1 MTQRDERYRNPSREH
16 SDPALADAVADLDRA
31 YIIAPPPHLREAMDK
46 PGMNSR
52 YVQVGPQVY
61 AYNPEMRGDNTIM
74 LAPEARAHPSW
85 LVPNDVFD
93 AAGVTQ
99 ELSTLA
105 TQSPQRVQLLP
116 QQTLDGHTVAVI
128 EVDGWT
134 DRPAQRTTFYFD
146 AQSYVLRG
154 FDAVSRDPSYP
165 TPSWQVRLSSYATM
179 PAAAVPLRTFTL
191 N

>member
-1 MTQRDERYRNPSREH
+1 MSALRQFVHLGAGRGSERIG
-16 SDPALADAVADLDRA
+16 AGGLAAGSGKADGGLSGTADVWIQA
-31 YIIAPPPHLREAMDK
+31 GASGAPTLSAQTLTMDK
-46 PGMNSR
+46 PGMTSR
-52 YVQVGPQVY
+52 FIQVGPQVY

-116 QQTLDGHTVAVI
+116 
-128 EVDGWT
+128 
-134 DRPAQRTTFYFD
+134 
-146 AQSYVLRG
+146 
-154 FDAVSRDPSYP
+154 
-165 TPSWQVRLSSYATM
+165 
-179 PAAAVPLRTFTL
+179 
-191 N
+191 